1 MIDASNIELFLES
14 LKSASTIS
22 RELLGLK
29 KGGAASGKI
38 GEMNAKILLAYPVIT
53 HTHYM

>member
-1 MIDASNIELFLES
+1 MVDASSVELFLES

-29 KGGAASGKI
+29 KGGAANGSRR
-38 GEMNAKILLAYPVIT
+38 ILAIRSLRNT
-53 HTHYM
+53 